1 MPDQS
6 PFRKRL
12 DSFGHAFHGILFAVK
27 TQINLKIH
35 LLIAIVVI
43 AVGFFFGI
51 SKLEWLI
58 IILVIGMVISAEIFN
73 TSIEILTDLVSPEEN
88 KKAGRVKDLAAGAV
102 LVSAIAAVVLGLLIF
117 LPKIL
122 SL

>member
-1 MPDQS
+1 M
-6 PFRKRL
+6 
-12 DSFGHAFHGILFAVK
+12 
-27 TQINLKIH
+27 
-35 LLIAIVVI
+35 LIAIVVI